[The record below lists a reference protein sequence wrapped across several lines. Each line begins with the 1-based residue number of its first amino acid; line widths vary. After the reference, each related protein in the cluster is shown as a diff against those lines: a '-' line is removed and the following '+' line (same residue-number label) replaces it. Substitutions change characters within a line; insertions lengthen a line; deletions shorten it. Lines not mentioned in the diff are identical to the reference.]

1 MARFPGDFLQK
12 VRDNTNILDVVGSY
26 VSLKKKGKRY
36 WACCPFHQEKTPSF
50 SISPEDGL
58 YYCFGCHAG
67 GDVFSFVEK
76 MENLSFMEAVERLA
90 EAAHLELPQAEVSP
104 EGKRSKQFND
114 GLYHAM
120 ELAVVY
126 FHNCLRRT
134 NMGKPGLAYFKRRHL
149 TDETIDRFKLG
160 FAPDSWH
167 KLYGDFRTI
176 KHISDTVLVT
186 SGLVGHKNGRYY
198 DTFRNR
204 CMFPILNLKGK
215 PVAFGGR
222 VMDDSKPKYLNSPE
236 TPIFNKRQLLF
247 ALYQALPEIR
257 RTRQVIMVEG
267 YMDAISLHAHG
278 VTNAVASLGTAF
290 TIEQARLLKR
300 YADEVV
306 FSYDMDAAG
315 QNATRRALEIA
326 GTTGLKMRV
335 LHLSEGKDPDEF
347 VNKYG
352 GEAYKEAVAQ
362 AIPALDYL
370 FNLLLETHDRTSL
383 EGQHLILNDM
393 FTVLSARGDSFEFN
407 TYIQKMARALKV
419 DEGLVRNEARLFAR
433 KNNPRVYISQ
443 RVQNMTESV
452 EEDKE
457 KEKIEALEKAIIRY
471 CFITGRRP
479 DGWEYLSTH
488 TFSNAFCGRMY
499 GILATLYAAGQPWT
513 KENAQGLMEHEDME
527 YLAPLLVKEGRIAI
541 SPWEE
546 YVRPLVILT
555 LQKEYRVHT
564 EKAAEMLRQGK
575 KQEAAEEQL
584 LCLKINR
591 QIRNLR
597 KG

>member
-50 SISPEDGL
+50 SVSPEDGL

-76 MENLSFMEAVERLA
+76 MENLSFTEAVERLA

-104 EGKRSKQFND
+104 EEKRRKQFND
-114 GLYHAM
+114 ELYHAM

-149 TDETIDRFKLG
+149 NDETIDRFKLG

-352 GEAYKEAVAQ
+352 GESYKEAVAQ

-370 FNLLLETHDRTSL
+370 FKSLLETHDRTSL

-443 RVQNMTESV
+443 RVQNITESV

-546 YVRPLVILT
+546 YIRPLVILT

-584 LCLKINR
+584 LCLKINK

>member
-12 VRDNTNILDVVGSY
+12 VRDNTNILDVVGAY

-50 SISPEDGL
+50 SVSPEDGL

-76 MENLSFMEAVERLA
+76 MENLSFTEAVERLA

-104 EGKRSKQFND
+104 EEKRRKQFND
-114 GLYHAM
+114 ELYHAM

-370 FNLLLETHDRTSL
+370 FKSLLETHDRTSL

-443 RVQNMTESV
+443 RVQNITESV
-452 EEDKE
+452 EED

-546 YVRPLVILT
+546 YIRPLVILT

>member
-90 EAAHLELPQAEVSP
+90 EAAHLELPKAEVSP
-104 EGKRSKQFND
+104 EEKRRKQFND
-114 GLYHAM
+114 ELYHAM

-407 TYIQKMARALKV
+407 TYIQKMARVLKV

>member
-1 MARFPGDFLQK
+1 
-12 VRDNTNILDVVGSY
+12 
-26 VSLKKKGKRY
+26 
-36 WACCPFHQEKTPSF
+36 
-50 SISPEDGL
+50 
-58 YYCFGCHAG
+58 
-67 GDVFSFVEK
+67 
-76 MENLSFMEAVERLA
+76 
-90 EAAHLELPQAEVSP
+90 
-104 EGKRSKQFND
+104 
-114 GLYHAM
+114 
-120 ELAVVY
+120 
-126 FHNCLRRT
+126 
-134 NMGKPGLAYFKRRHL
+134 
-149 TDETIDRFKLG
+149 
-160 FAPDSWH
+160 
-167 KLYGDFRTI
+167 
-176 KHISDTVLVT
+176 
-186 SGLVGHKNGRYY
+186 
-198 DTFRNR
+198 
-204 CMFPILNLKGK
+204 MFPILNLKGK

-370 FNLLLETHDRTSL
+370 FKSLLETHDRTSL

-443 RVQNMTESV
+443 RVQNITESV

-546 YVRPLVILT
+546 YIRPLVILT

-584 LCLKINR
+584 LCLKINK

>member
-76 MENLSFMEAVERLA
+76 MENLSFTEAVERLA

-104 EGKRSKQFND
+104 EEKRRKQFND
-114 GLYHAM
+114 ELYHAM

-370 FNLLLETHDRTSL
+370 FKSLLETHDRTSL

-393 FTVLSARGDSFEFN
+393 FTVLSTRGDSFEFN

-443 RVQNMTESV
+443 RVQNITESV

-546 YVRPLVILT
+546 YIRPLVILT